1 MRLRSPRS
9 SPLEALPSLSVRTVF
24 KTGVVTKAEIKRAIP
39 CLRCGECCRRYQVRL
54 DLAEAQRIAG
64 ELGLTGEDFRDKYAD
79 RRWPGERSLLVRQEH
94 GCCPFLERSG
104 ENGDE
109 LCGIHSFKP
118 LSCREWTPSLDRREC
133 QAGLARRWR
142 IIVDSSG
149 ELKGPDERMR
159 DLRLFMDSLASDRRT

>member
-1 MRLRSPRS
+1 MRSARS
-9 SPLEALPSLSVRTVF
+9 SSFEVLPSRSIQTVF
-24 KTGVVTKAEIKRAIP
+24 KTEVVTKAEARRAIP

-54 DLAEAQRIAG
+54 DIEEAQRIAG
-64 ELGLTGEDFRDKYAD
+64 ELGLTGDDFRDRYAD
-79 RRWPGERSLLVRQEH
+79 CRWPGERSLLVRQEH
-94 GCCPFLERSG
+94 GCCPFLERYG

-118 LSCREWTPSLDRREC
+118 LSCREWTPGLDRREC
-133 QAGLARRWR
+133 RAGLAKRWG